1 MRLMLLCYF
10 IFVSLVNVYGFKMT
24 MDTEMYLEAHKIYC
38 GQLVCVQDTES
49 HVTSIANMS
58 IYSIRERSGKVIIA
72 HLSEQGLQKDK
83 DSPYK
88 AAGQMTQTTAKLT
101 VSVEGTSG
109 CGLGAFLC
117 QLYFV
122 DPHGRADVREVF
134 VFPPPTADES
144 SPDLK
149 FSLQLEVPWSNKPL
163 AFRNK
168 GKSLETSCDK
178 MSKDSSE
185 IMSEVTRFNESEQGQ
200 LISRNAEITLDT
212 LQILESNLTQE
223 IEIKFQQLNL
233 NLTNT
238 FSQLGKEI
246 GNLRKDLG
254 TTKHHEIQLEALK
267 NIEGNLTKQIEN
279 KFRTIEEIFETKFKT
294 MHDKFDEIIKNLTD
308 KSPQFGAKI
317 GEERTD
323 NLTSSKDNKQDLC
336 DAMEETNLTNALC
349 FRIQSLADKCSKKN
363 NVEAI
368 NNTITV
374 EMKCEKGHMSSS
386 LPQRIVLTHSKDQK
400 ILCDTYTDGGGW
412 IVMVR
417 RIIGDVN
424 FTRNWEEY
432 KWGFG
437 SFDGDFWLGNELVAN
452 ITSEGNF
459 ELRADMRYKEKS
471 YYAVYDS
478 FKVESE
484 ADGYRLR
491 IGNYRG
497 DAGDSLTYHKDKVF
511 STFDGDPS
519 QSACAIGYKGGWWY
533 YGCHLSHPTGVWK
546 AKAYSGLTWYHVTGW
561 EDSVDEIEM
570 KFRRK

>member
-1 MRLMLLCYF
+1 MRLILLCYF
-10 IFVSLVNVYGFKMT
+10 IFVSLVNVYGLKLT
-24 MDTEMYLEAHKIYC
+24 MDREMYLEANKIYC
-38 GQLVCVQDTES
+38 GQLVCVQDTDS

-88 AAGQMTQTTAKLT
+88 AAGQMNQTTAKLT

-134 VFPPPTADES
+134 FFPPPTADES

-149 FSLQLEVPWSNKPL
+149 FSLQLEVPWSNKPV

-185 IMSEVTRFNESEQGQ
+185 MISE
-200 LISRNAEITLDT
+200 
-212 LQILESNLTQE
+212 
-223 IEIKFQQLNL
+223 
-233 NLTNT
+233 
-238 FSQLGKEI
+238 LGEKVDS
-246 GNLRKDLG
+246 LRIDHR
-254 TTKHHEIQLEALK
+254 TTKNHEIHLEPLK
-267 NIEGNLTKQIEN
+267 NIEGNLTKQIDN
-279 KFRTIEEIFETKFKT
+279 KFSTIEEIFEAKFKT
-294 MHDKFDEIIKNLTD
+294 MQDKFDESIKNLTD
-308 KSPQFGAKI
+308 RFRQFG
-317 GEERTD
+317 
-323 NLTSSKDNKQDLC
+323 
-336 DAMEETNLTNALC
+336 EETYGEHRKKT
-349 FRIQSLADKCSKKN
+349 IKSL
-363 NVEAI
+363 EAI
-368 NNTITV
+368 QTNLINMTNTLNLRFQSYEGNHSREHDEILKAIHKSSNYL
-374 EMKCEKGHMSSS
+374 EKCKKGSWSSH
-386 LPQRIVLTHSKDQK
+386 LIPRAVLTFSNDKK
-400 ILCDTYTDGGGW
+400 ILCDTDTDGGGW
-412 IVMVR
+412 IIMVR
-417 RIIGDVN
+417 RIKGDVN

-437 SFDGDFWLGNELVAN
+437 SFGGDFWLGNELVAT

-459 ELRADMRYKEKS
+459 ELRADMRYKDKS

-491 IGNYRG
+491 IGNYMG
-497 DAGDSLTYHKDKVF
+497 DAGDSLKVHQKDRVF
-511 STFDGDPS
+511 STFDKDR
-519 QSACAIGYKGGWWY
+519 SAGKCALNQKGGWWY
-533 YGCHLSHPTGVWK
+533 HHCHHAHPTGVWK
-546 AKAYSGLTWYHVTGW
+546 AKAHSGLNWHHVTGLG
-561 EDSVDEIEM
+561 DSVDEIEM

>member
-10 IFVSLVNVYGFKMT
+10 IFVSLVNVYGLKFT
-24 MDTEMYLEAHKIYC
+24 MDTEMYLESNKIYC
-38 GQLVCVQDTES
+38 GQLVCVQDTDS

-88 AAGQMTQTTAKLT
+88 AAGQMNQTTAKLT

-144 SPDLK
+144 TPDLK
-149 FSLQLEVPWSNKPL
+149 FSLQLEVPWSNKPVG
-163 AFRNK
+163 FRNN
-168 GKSLETSCDK
+168 GNSLETSYDK

-185 IMSEVTRFNESEQGQ
+185 IMSELGEKVDSLCRDHG
-200 LISRNAEITLDT
+200 
-212 LQILESNLTQE
+212 
-223 IEIKFQQLNL
+223 
-233 NLTNT
+233 T
-238 FSQLGKEI
+238 FK
-246 GNLRKDLG
+246 N
-254 TTKHHEIQLEALK
+254 HEIHLEALK

-279 KFRTIEEIFETKFKT
+279 KFRTIEEIFEAKFKT
-294 MHDKFDEIIKNLTD
+294 MHDKFDESIKNLTNRF
-308 KSPQFGAKI
+308 PQF
-317 GEERTD
+317 
-323 NLTSSKDNKQDLC
+323 C
-336 DAMEETNLTNALC
+336 EETYGEH
-349 FRIQSLADKCSKKN
+349 KKN
-363 NVEAI
+363 TIKSQEAI
-368 NNTITV
+368 QTHLIKLNNTLNLRFQSYEENYSRQHDEILKAIYKSRYFL
-374 EMKCEKGHMSSS
+374 EKCEKGSLSSH
-386 LPQRIVLTHSKDQK
+386 LPPRAVMTLSNDKK
-400 ILCDTYTDGGGW
+400 ILCDTDTDGGGW
-412 IVMVR
+412 IIMVR
-417 RIIGDVN
+417 RIKGDVN

-437 SFDGDFWLGNELVAN
+437 SFVGDFWLGNELVAT

-459 ELRADMRYKEKS
+459 ELRVDMRYKDKP

-491 IGNYRG
+491 IRNYTG
-497 DAGDSLTYHKDKVF
+497 DAGDSLKDHQKDRVF
-511 STFDGDPS
+511 STFDRDRS
-519 QSACAIGYKGGWWY
+519 QRSCAATYKGGWWY
-533 YGCHLSHPTGVWK
+533 GSCHDSHPTGVWK
-546 AKAYSGLTWYHVTGW
+546 AKAHSGLNWYGVTGFQ
-561 EDSVDEIEM
+561 DSVDEIEM